1 MKRREFLKKSSIAAL
16 SLAAV
21 DICAKNVSGK
31 IDFEEAYEDAVKGAK
46 KIYKNSKKIKL
57 KIPKDV
63 KSGLVVPVEVDID
76 YPMEG
81 DRYIEH
87 IYILATKNPVAN
99 IVKANYTFINAKAYL
114 FVNIKLSETQEVVVL
129 AKSNIGEIFEKRKRV
144 KVAISGCS

>member
-1 MKRREFLKKSSIAAL
+1 MKRRDFLKKSSIVAL

-31 IDFEEAYEDAVKGAK
+31 IVFEEAYEDAVKGAK

-63 KSGLVVPVEVDID
+63 KNGLVVPVEVDID

-87 IYILATKNPVAN
+87 IYILATKNPVAK

-129 AKSNIGEIFEKRKRV
+129 AKSNIGEIFEKRERV